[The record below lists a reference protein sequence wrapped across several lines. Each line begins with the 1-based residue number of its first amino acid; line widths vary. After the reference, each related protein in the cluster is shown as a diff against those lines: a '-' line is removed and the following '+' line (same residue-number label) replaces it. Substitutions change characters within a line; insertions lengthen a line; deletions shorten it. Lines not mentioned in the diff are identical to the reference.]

1 MSKEQNNNDNDSFYG
16 FILALIFIFLT
27 WLITALYTS
36 GKFESQTNR
45 SICQQLYKYST
56 DSYINCNSK
65 RLSENIRLIKDISND

>member
-1 MSKEQNNNDNDSFYG
+1 MNNDDYPLIG
-16 FILALIFIFLT
+16 FLTGLFFMFLT

-36 GKFESQTNR
+36 GTFESQTNR

-65 RLSENIRLIKDISND
+65 GLSENIRLIKDISK